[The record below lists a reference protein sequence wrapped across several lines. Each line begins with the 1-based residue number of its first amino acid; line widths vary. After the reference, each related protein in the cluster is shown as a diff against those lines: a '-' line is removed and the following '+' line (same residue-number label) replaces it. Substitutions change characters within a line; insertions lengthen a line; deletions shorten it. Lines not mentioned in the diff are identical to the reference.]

1 MFMTKSE
8 LIAALNKKLPMHQYL
23 NVESAVNCML
33 EQMANTLE
41 SGERI
46 ENRDLGRFD
55 IHCRPA
61 RLGRNPKTGEVV
73 QLPIKTVVH
82 FKPGKQMRDRVDAER
97 LAYDIE
103 V

>member
-1 MFMTKSE
+1 VFMTKSE
-8 LIAALNKKLPMHQYL
+8 LIAALNKKLPTHQYL

-46 ENRDLGRFD
+46 EIRDFGSFD

-73 QLPIKTVVH
+73 HLPIKTVVH